1 MILRKGVRMQLKRV
15 ESKPEVEAYI
25 SKLKYALQ
33 NGAKITFQIDRQVD
47 VNRDIKYT
55 NKYTVASL
63 FPNESPEIA
72 LKKEL
77 LSLSVEEYQC
87 TVKDERFP
95 KRSEMRVFGRTYNC
109 SKDVYI
115 KIRVE
120 LMDPTNYGNNTAFV
134 MSFHFAEIPF
144 NASDFPYRT

>member
-1 MILRKGVRMQLKRV
+1 MILHKGVRMQLKRV

-55 NKYTVASL
+55 NKYTVAAL

-120 LMDPTNYGNNTAFV
+120 LMDPTNYGNYTAFV